1 MTGITV
7 FPGEI
12 SAFTEAIAVLSGFIV
27 IFGFVSMFVK
37 EKLFI
42 SEACR
47 FGFPP
52 SSPAGLFDNLS
63 LPCASCCCGC
73 WYYRW
78 SISGQ
83 RNQPIFMER
92 YG

>member
-12 SAFTEAIAVLSGFIV
+12 SPFTEAIAVLSGFIV

-42 SEACR
+42 SEACKCLGY
-47 FGFPP
+47 FEPVP
-52 SSPAGLFDNLS
+52 LS
-63 LPCASCCCGC
+63 LLK
-73 WYYRW
+73 W
-78 SISGQ
+78 SDNDTD
-83 RNQPIFMER
+83 RLF
-92 YG
+92 